1 MWEPIRPGSPV
12 GPNEK
17 NMIGWMYE
25 RETKREK
32 SLEQIKKQGGG
43 AKKDHPLDWE
53 KSPVQTTL
61 GFFPKRHSNHCNQSA
76 LPAIALDSRAQENM
90 TGEYEGKQGNHN
102 NLKQLEGF

>member
-1 MWEPIRPGSPV
+1 MIEFLTLFLHRLPHSPERNVEANPRLPV

-43 AKKDHPLDWE
+43 AKKDHPLGLLGWE
-53 KSPVQTTL
+53 RPPVQQTL
-61 GFFPKRHSNHCNQSA
+61 GFFPKRA
-76 LPAIALDSRAQENM
+76 L
-90 TGEYEGKQGNHN
+90 
-102 NLKQLEGF
+102 